1 MLALLSF
8 VVCSLFCRTS
18 IRQTSRK
25 GFLSEGVPVALRGIT
40 GPGAPHLFEFDR
52 RQSLCPWAALVGFS
66 HVSHSWE
73 LSFFQSQVF

>member
-1 MLALLSF
+1 MQHFGVSAFLSMF
-8 VVCSLFCRTS
+8 IVCWAS

-66 HVSHSWE
+66 LLGVDI
-73 LSFFQSQVF
+73 FFHL